1 MRGVLD
7 LSIYFP
13 DATLA
18 SAFIARW
25 CAGSSRSRSE
35 EPPCPR
41 RCSEREHS
49 ASEEKMD
56 KDWAQQAA
64 KTPVRTQLRR
74 RMKPVGGLG
83 QAEAQALRWRASR
96 SREARSLQSA
106 RHRSYG
112 RAKSLASRRP
122 LLHVS
127 LTY

>member
-64 KTPVRTQLRR
+64 KNAGENTVKEANEAGRR
-74 RMKPVGGLG
+74 AGAGRSSSSALAGL
-83 QAEAQALRWRASR
+83 Q
-96 SREARSLQSA
+96 
-106 RHRSYG
+106 
-112 RAKSLASRRP
+112 
-122 LLHVS
+122 VS
-127 LTY
+127 